1 MQPKTIHSIFSDAI
15 IIYVFKTITKI
26 GITGTNG
33 TLKQIIIDYKIL
45 KE

>member
-1 MQPKTIHSIFSDAI
+1 MQPKTIHSIFSEAI

-33 TLKQIIIDYKIL
+33 TLKQIIMNSKIL
-45 KE
+45 LE